1 MSRIQHLE
9 NSSVFKLL
17 NTTKELKKATTY
29 SKIGLRPHWD
39 GIPDN
44 DTKRKNNII
53 EPNEVINDELL
64 SQLVDEMISSHIKD
78 FIRNYIKKE
87 MGMDYN
93 VGGLEF
99 DGNLL
104 F

>member
-1 MSRIQHLE
+1 MI
-9 NSSVFKLL
+9 
-17 NTTKELKKATTY
+17 KKVNFNLD
-29 SKIGLRPHWD
+29 LRD
-39 GIPDN
+39 VID

-53 EPNEVINDELL
+53 EPTDIINDELL
-64 SQLVDEMISSHIKD
+64 SHLVDEMISSHIKE
-78 FIRNYIKKE
+78 FIRNYISKE

-93 VGGLEF
+93 VGSLEF

>member
-1 MSRIQHLE
+1 MGNGMI
-9 NSSVFKLL
+9 
-17 NTTKELKKATTY
+17 KKVNFNLD
-29 SKIGLRPHWD
+29 LRD
-39 GIPDN
+39 VID

-53 EPNEVINDELL
+53 EPMDIINDELL
-64 SQLVDEMISSHIKD
+64 SQLVDEMVSSHIKD

-87 MGMDYN
+87 MGLDYN

>member
-1 MSRIQHLE
+1 MGNGMI
-9 NSSVFKLL
+9 
-17 NTTKELKKATTY
+17 KKVNFNLD
-29 SKIGLRPHWD
+29 LRD
-39 GIPDN
+39 IID

-53 EPNEVINDELL
+53 EPNKVINDELL

-99 DGNLL
+99 DGNL
-104 F
+104 FF